1 MIQSIA
7 NRVTRMEERFNQ
19 FVRVGVVVST
29 NPGTGTVRVQFTD
42 ADGMVSHDLPV
53 LVPKTMEDKHYH
65 MPDVG
70 EQILAIFLPL
80 GLEQGFVLGSFYSKG
95 DPVPVADQNLNQ
107 MKFKDGTTVDYDRAK
122 HLLKIDCVGRVVV
135 NSAVGVKVTA
145 PNIELN

>member
-7 NRVTRMEERFNQ
+7 NRLTRMEERFNH
-19 FVRVGVVVST
+19 FVRAGVVVST
-29 NPGTGTVRVQFTD
+29 NPGTGTVRVQFAD
-42 ADGMVSHDLPV
+42 ADDLVSHDLPV

-70 EQILAIFLPL
+70 EQVLAIFLPL

-95 DPVPVADQNLNQ
+95 DPVPVTDQNLHHV
-107 MKFKDGTTVDYDRAK
+107 KFRDGTTVDYDRAK
-122 HLLKIDCVGRVVV
+122 HLLKINCTGRVVI
-135 NSAVGVKVTA
+135 NSAVKVKVTA